1 MASGGGDKGQPP
13 DVLTATMEAMRLK
26 DDKGPAP
33 PSASSLLPAPGS
45 VVEAT
50 KQKKGGEKQA
60 ISYAAERVI
69 GNGSFGVVYQAT
81 VIETGETVA
90 IKKVLQDRRF
100 KNRELQI
107 MGMLDHPDVVTLKH

>member
-1 MASGGGDKGQPP
+1 MVACIPDKRNSTGQQ
-13 DVLTATMEAMRLK
+13 
-26 DDKGPAP
+26 
-33 PSASSLLPAPGS
+33 SS
-45 VVEAT
+45 
-50 KQKKGGEKQA
+50 KKGEKQA

-100 KNRELQI
+100 KVCLLSFLFFV
-107 MGMLDHPDVVTLKH
+107 ML

>member
-1 MASGGGDKGQPP
+1 MLFPRSIQ
-13 DVLTATMEAMRLK
+13 T
-26 DDKGPAP
+26 PAE
-33 PSASSLLPAPGS
+33 S
-45 VVEAT
+45 E
-50 KQKKGGEKQA
+50 QKKKSSKQA

-107 MGMLDHPDVVTLKH
+107 MGSLEHPNVVTLKHCFYSKGDKVCLRALGVRLLAYNPFTLHNCHPPGN